1 MVTKFRRYWQIA
13 DILFKYQ
20 FGVIVHK
27 LFPGVHR
34 FRRGRAPKEETP
46 ADEYA
51 RMRMAIEELGPT
63 FIKFGQIMSTRQE
76 MLPPGL
82 IEELKKLQDQTNPL
96 SFDTVKDVIYEGC
109 PQEGLCFTDIEE
121 KPLAS
126 ASISQLH
133 RAMLPDGTPVALKV
147 QRPGIKEII
156 ETDILILESFVE
168 RAEAVFPEWRV
179 YNPRGIVA
187 DFAAQIR
194 MELDFIRDGKNADRL
209 RKNMKGLTG
218 IKVPRIYWEFSSP
231 RLLVME
237 YVEGVR
243 VDNIP
248 RICEMGVNPK
258 KVAEKGFF
266 AYMKQI
272 FEDGFF
278 HGDPHPGN
286 LLVTPDGALVFLDFG
301 IVGIIRPERR
311 FWFIGLLNSILSK
324 DPTLLLKSLEGLGVT
339 IPEKD
344 REALRDDIYS
354 SMLEAEGTVIGQY
367 SFEGMADGLTRILR
381 KYRIQVP
388 MNLMLMLKVIVMV
401 LDVGT
406 ELDPDFDFVEKSEI
420 FMERLSRRESLMDHL
435 VRRGFGSVIEAADG
449 FFDMP
454 RNVNR
459 MLKQL
464 STGTIKID
472 ILENDIK
479 RLQQALDRTSDKILI
494 GLIIAGMVVGSSFI
508 LRESSFYFPE
518 LVIFVASLTYVAAIL
533 IGFYALYHVIFG
545 RYVDKK

>member
-13 DILFKYQ
+13 DILFKYE

-34 FRRGRAPKEETP
+34 FRRGRAPKEVTP
-46 ADEYA
+46 SDEYA

-63 FIKFGQIMSTRQE
+63 FIKFGQIMSTREE

-96 SFDTVKDVIYEGC
+96 PFDTVKDVIYEGC
-109 PQEGLCFTDIEE
+109 PEEGFCFADIEKE
-121 KPLAS
+121 PLAS
-126 ASISQLH
+126 ASVSQVH
-133 RAMLPDGTPVALKV
+133 RARLPDGTPVALKV

-156 ETDILILESFVE
+156 ETDILILESFAE
-168 RAEAVFPEWRV
+168 RAEAAFPEWKV

-194 MELDFIRDGKNADRL
+194 RELDFIRDGKNADRL
-209 RKNMKGLTG
+209 RKNMKSLTG
-218 IKVPRIYWEFSSP
+218 IKVPRIYWEYCSP

-243 VDNIP
+243 IDDIP
-248 RICEMGVNPK
+248 RIREFGVNPK
-258 KVAEKGFF
+258 KIAEKGFF

-278 HGDPHPGN
+278 HGDPHQGN
-286 LLVTPDGALVFLDFG
+286 LLVTPDGDLVFLDFG

-324 DPTLLLKSLEGLGVT
+324 DPALLLKSLEGLGVA

-406 ELDPDFDFVEKSEI
+406 ELDPEFDFIEKSEI
-420 FMERLSRRESLMDHL
+420 FMERLSRHESLIDHL
-435 VRRGFGSVIEAADG
+435 ARRGFGSVIEAADG

-479 RLQQALDRTSDKILI
+479 QLQQALDRTSDKVLI

-508 LRESSFYFPE
+508 LQESSIYFPN

-545 RYVDKK
+545 RFTEKK